1 MKFIAMLGA
10 TSVSLRVANLKK
22 KNPLP
27 PSLMFM
33 MILRKRRKKS
43 TCGLTWNCCIVG
55 YAAIACGILCMPP
68 LFGVAD
74 GVNCEEGGT
83 QAVPGIGG
91 IEAPILKVKRHNRCN
106 KHYHE

>member
-22 KNPLP
+22 KFSATL
-27 PSLMFM
+27 SHVHDDF
-33 MILRKRRKKS
+33 KEKKKKS

-91 IEAPILKVKRHNRCN
+91 IEAPILKEKRHNRCN